1 MHVRARARV
10 CVGTGA
16 CALVGMAPAPAL
28 IGRFGA
34 LATLAM
40 ANVLVVAGMSCIAA
54 AAVLVSQA
62 GPAHQ
67 PPQEEEVVREI
78 IPNGSP
84 AHPYSPTFMCVR
96 VRVCVC
102 ACACVC
108 VCVWRRRRARACC

>member
-54 AAVLVSQA
+54 AALLVSQA
-62 GPAHQ
+62 AGAAHQ
-67 PPQEEEVVREI
+67 PPQEEEVDKQL
-78 IPNGSP
+78 
-84 AHPYSPTFMCVR
+84 
-96 VRVCVC
+96 
-102 ACACVC
+102 
-108 VCVWRRRRARACC
+108 